1 MALTFSKK
9 QLVTISLILA
19 MLFHFTY
26 YFNLYGPPV
35 SLFKGFRIYFL
46 ALGSALI
53 MIFIYIG
60 TYWRHGLKKNK
71 AIILYELLI
80 LWIIVSIVRSTLE
93 FNSLSQFRV
102 FLLNTYLGLSMLPV
116 FFFIVGVNINYFFS
130 INRLLT
136 IYFIVVTIITL
147 FFIGYFE
154 IQLFLLYPIFYLI
167 LTIPLRN
174 NWGKILILLATVSII
189 IVSFTNR
196 AGILRIIIGYCILGV
211 YYVMYNV
218 KINKRLLKFLVFCL
232 LTIPFI
238 SLYLGIQGVSVFQA
252 LLGSDTIDYSQM
264 NPYADTR
271 TFLYYE
277 VFQDLMA
284 NNAIVFGKGIGSGYM
299 SEAFETY
306 DRPTVEVGFLQIL
319 LKTGIIGV
327 LLYLSVIVSAISKAL
342 GKSRSIFM
350 KSLGLLLASYVLLI
364 FIENVVAYNLLN
376 VIIWIVVGICHSP
389 ALRDLSD
396 DEFKNLYKFGNLPE
410 VNRKYVKK

>member
-1 MALTFSKK
+1 MAVTFSKK
-9 QLVTISLILA
+9 QLVSISVILA
-19 MLFHFTY
+19 MLFHFAY

-46 ALGSALI
+46 ALGSAII

-60 TYWRHGLKKNK
+60 TYWRHGLKENK
-71 AIILYELLI
+71 AIIFYDLLI
-80 LWIIVSIVRSTLE
+80 LWIIVSIIRSALE
-93 FNSLSQFRV
+93 FNSLGQFRV

-136 IYFIVVTIITL
+136 IYLIVVTIISF
-147 FFIGYFE
+147 FFIDYFE

-167 LTIPLRN
+167 LTIPLRK
-174 NWGKILILLATVSII
+174 NWGKILVLLVTVSIV

-196 AGILRIIIGYCILGV
+196 AGILRIIIGYCIIGV
-211 YYVMYNV
+211 YYVMCNV
-218 KINKRLLKFLVFCL
+218 NINRRLLKFAVFCL
-232 LTIPFI
+232 LMIPLI

-284 NNAIVFGKGIGSGYM
+284 NNAFVFGKGIGSGYM

-306 DRPTVEVGFLQIL
+306 DRSTVEVGFLQIL

-327 LLYLSVIVSAISKAL
+327 LLYLSVIVSAIYKAL
-342 GKSRSIFM
+342 GRSKSIFM

-389 ALRDLSD
+389 AIRDLSD
-396 DEFKNLYKFGNLPE
+396 DEFKNLYKTGKLPE
-410 VNRKYVKK
+410 ANRKDVKN